1 MPVIDAVASDY
12 QGRVTILAV
21 AGRSTP
27 EASAARVGEW
37 FSPDRLM
44 WGYSDEMFGLF
55 GVPGQP
61 VSVLVTS
68 DGFEVL
74 TRLPG
79 DETYF
84 HAASYDQMLRHIASL
99 PANVVNGYSS
109 GKPGQKERAAGLKPR
124 GP

>member
-1 MPVIDAVASDY
+1 MPVIDAVASEY

-27 EASAARVGEW
+27 EASAARVGDW

-68 DGFEVL
+68 DGFEVN
-74 TRLPG
+74 RWFG
-79 DETYF
+79 S
-84 HAASYDQMLRHIASL
+84 ASEADL
-99 PANVVNGYSS
+99 
-109 GKPGQKERAAGLKPR
+109 RAALDELVAYG
-124 GP
+124 